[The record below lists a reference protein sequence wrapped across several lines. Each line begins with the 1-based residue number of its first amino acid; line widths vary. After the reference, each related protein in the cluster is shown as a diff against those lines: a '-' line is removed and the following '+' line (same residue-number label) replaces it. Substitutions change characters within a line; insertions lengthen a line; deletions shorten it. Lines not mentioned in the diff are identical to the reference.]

1 MISEPEKGKKAGEFG
16 GDKLMPLLEER
27 SLFKE
32 RIRLLESKREEVSK
46 EVFVRVQQ
54 DYSAKLD
61 NLNSEINRHANTL
74 EATRQDYHELLD
86 QLRQAVAHGSRSL
99 EELKIRYALGEY
111 QSQEYEN
118 IEEEKKNK
126 IESYRKKIETYNVN
140 MQRLDGVL
148 SQIGTE

>member
-1 MISEPEKGKKAGEFG
+1 MGVGLTLPGMRVMISEPEKTKKAGEFG

-74 EATRQDYHELLD
+74 EATRRDYHELLD
-86 QLRQAVAHGSRSL
+86 QLRQAVAHGRRSL
-99 EELKIRYALGEY
+99 E
-111 QSQEYEN
+111 YEN
-118 IEEEKKNK
+118 VEEEKKNK
-126 IESYRKKIETYNVN
+126 IESYRKKIKTYNVN